1 MRGSRQ
7 EKGGGEGQAVVCAHE
22 GSRDNMMMIARE
34 DGDGETTEE
43 DRARAGLLKIYG
55 DSDAR
60 M

>member
-1 MRGSRQ
+1 
-7 EKGGGEGQAVVCAHE
+7 
-22 GSRDNMMMIARE
+22 MMMIARE